1 MKLSIMTLPLLPM
14 PEIPGLER
22 QQNVGPKPTLKEIY
36 RQIKEAGAEALD
48 ISSIDFQFGGEAA
61 VQEALQE
68 TGLSCSCYLAFIA
81 APQVTP
87 DGQLNAVQQG
97 IAAVDQTLRLGAKV
111 MMFVPAGNQEVISLL
126 SRQAVADAFA
136 EVLRPVVAYAKE
148 KGVTVVIEDAPHR
161 EFPMCSQ
168 AELRYLLDAVPGLML
183 VYDSGNMLHAGEDP
197 VEFYEGLKSRIAHA
211 HLKETGRNPDGA
223 LVDCDYGAG
232 IVDFTALLSRMEKL
246 DIYGAIELPPDFTT
260 ERTIK
265 ERVEIAIHFIHQ
277 KMGGNEA

>member
-22 QQNVGPKPTLKEIY
+22 QQNVSPKPTLKEIY
-36 RQIKEAGAEALD
+36 RQIKESGAQALD

-61 VQEALQE
+61 VQEALRE
-68 TGLSCSCYLAFIA
+68 TGLFCSCYLAFIA

-87 DGQLNAVQQG
+87 EGQEKVIQQG
-97 IAAVDQTLRLGAKV
+97 IAAVDQALRLGAKV
-111 MMFVPAGNQEVISLL
+111 MMFVPAGNQEAVSQL

-161 EFPMCSQ
+161 DFPMCSQ

-197 VEFYEGLKSRIAHA
+197 VEFYESLKSRIAHA
-211 HLKETGRNPDGA
+211 HLKEIGRSPDGA
-223 LVDCDYGAG
+223 LMDCDYGTG
-232 IVDFTALLSRMEKL
+232 IVDFTALFSRMEKL